1 MNKPGLAAA
10 LAAALFYSLDGA
22 AFQLGQL
29 RSTSSQGQ
37 PLAARI
43 ELYGLSAADAAR
55 LELTLKPDIRLAHGN
70 PARGV
75 IDAIEATVA
84 RDAAGQ
90 PYIALRSTV
99 PIGLAHLA
107 FRLRARLGERASIA
121 HLELDLPTSAP
132 AARREPG
139 PRGIL
144 PAAPTAA
151 TGTVGPVRPGDSLW
165 RILDA
170 HGLTGGD
177 VAATMARVVA
187 DNPHAFVDGDASRL
201 RVGVMLTLPA
211 TRGTTAQAAPRRA
224 PDRAPAVAKPP
235 AAATATRPA
244 VATRRT
250 LPAARD
256 EALQARLDALS
267 EKFAAIRARYENGTP
282 SAASPVTTVEPP
294 AAEAVSPA
302 TLDNPVADAAAAE
315 TAPLENP
322 VTIPAEAV
330 AAPTLTAAAEPGVT
344 QAPTAAAPP
353 ASSEPLEAQPAA
365 PRAATAPAD
374 VADAVPP
381 EIPVSRLL
389 LLAVAGTISL
399 VALVS
404 GIGTALRRLRAR
416 RRVGSE
422 RAADEQKVAEIA
434 RKATRRL
441 ELEEDVRRRLG
452 GQGNGRGVDAGDA
465 GTSDARFGAIDS
477 HLAHGHYREAE
488 AQLGDIIAAAPGNY
502 RAGLRLLELYYLE
515 RRGEDFAALA
525 GALQREHRDEIDDE
539 AWQRVMRMGKVLTPN
554 QPPFSGPVALARTA

>member
-1 MNKPGLAAA
+1 MNKPGFAAA
-10 LAAALFYSLDGA
+10 LAAALFYSVDGA

-29 RSTSSQGQ
+29 RSSSSQGQ

-55 LELTLKPDIRLAHGN
+55 LELTLKPDIRLAHDD

-75 IDAIEATVA
+75 VDAIEASVA

-90 PYIALRSTV
+90 PYIALRSAA
-99 PIGLAHLA
+99 PIGLGRLA
-107 FRLRARLGERASIA
+107 FRLRAGLGERASIA
-121 HLELDLPTSAP
+121 HLALDLPPGTP
-132 AARREPG
+132 VVRRRPG
-139 PRGIL
+139 PH
-144 PAAPTAA
+144 AAPPSA

-165 RILDA
+165 RILDN
-170 HGLTGGD
+170 HGLAGGD

-187 DNPHAFVDGDASRL
+187 DNPHAFVDGDANRL

-211 TRGTTAQAAPRRA
+211 TRGATAAAAPRRA
-224 PDRAPAVAKPP
+224 PAPAAVAAMPP
-235 AAATATRPA
+235 AAAAATRPA

-250 LPAARD
+250 LPGTRD

-282 SAASPVTTVEPP
+282 SAATALVTADLPNAEPSTAEAASPVTRE
-294 AAEAVSPA
+294 SP
-302 TLDNPVADAAAAE
+302 VVDAAAAT
-315 TAPLENP
+315 TAPLEEAA
-322 VTIPAEAV
+322 TIPA
-330 AAPTLTAAAEPGVT
+330 AAPTVTAAAGPAAT
-344 QAPTAAAPP
+344 QASAPAVAP
-353 ASSEPLEAQPAA
+353 DASAPVEVQPVA
-365 PRAATAPAD
+365 PRAAATPAQA
-374 VADAVPP
+374 ADAVPP

-389 LLAVAGTISL
+389 LLAVAGTVSL

-416 RRVGSE
+416 RRLGTE
-422 RAADEQKVAEIA
+422 RAADEEKVAEIA

-441 ELEEDVRRRLG
+441 ALEEDVRRRLG
-452 GQGNGRGVDAGDA
+452 GQGNDHGADASDA
-465 GTSDARFGAIDS
+465 GTNDSRFSTIDT

-488 AQLGDIIAAAPGNY
+488 ALLGDIIAAAPDNY

-554 QPPFSGPVALARTA
+554 HPPFSGPVALARTA